1 MSAAFRPAIALLATA
16 WPLLAAPGRAAAPEP
31 RVHTVEI
38 RAFQYAPA
46 TLTVRRGDTVVWT
59 NRDLVPHTA
68 TAQGSWDSGSIAANA
83 TWRYTAGQA
92 GRFAYDCAFHPGMKA
107 TLVVR

>member
-1 MSAAFRPAIALLATA
+1 VSAAAWPAVALLVAA
-16 WPLLAAPGRAAAPEP
+16 WPLLAAPARPAGAEP
-31 RVHTVEI
+31 RTHQVEI
-38 RAFQYAPA
+38 RAFRYAPA
-46 TLTVRRGDTVVWT
+46 TLTVRQGDTVVWS

-68 TAQGSWDSGSIAANA
+68 TAHGSWDSGSIAANA
-83 TWRYTAGQA
+83 SWRLTASRA

>member
-1 MSAAFRPAIALLATA
+1 VSAAAWPALALLAAA
-16 WPLLAAPGRAAAPEP
+16 WPLLAAPGRPAAAEP
-31 RVHTVEI
+31 RTHHVEI
-38 RAFQYAPA
+38 RAFQYGPA
-46 TLTVRRGDTVVWT
+46 TLTVRRGDTVVWS

-68 TAQGSWDSGSIAANA
+68 TARGSWDSGSIAANA
-83 TWRYTAGQA
+83 TWRYTASRA